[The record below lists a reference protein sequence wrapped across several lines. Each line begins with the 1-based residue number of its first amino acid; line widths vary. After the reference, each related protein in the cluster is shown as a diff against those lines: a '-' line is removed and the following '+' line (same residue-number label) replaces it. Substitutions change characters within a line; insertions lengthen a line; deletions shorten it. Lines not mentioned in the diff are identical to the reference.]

1 MTDLLTG
8 TWLMTEFK
16 VNGQHVLK
24 KKELDLFLWYT
35 THGPTWY
42 IANSY
47 VPDGGTWQN
56 LQCYARIADK
66 NGSPCGEIFIPFQ
79 NTTKANWVL
88 TSAALFIP
96 KMAESLLQ
104 RWNFLK
110 HHVQEVKKMNEELKM
125 ENEQLKLQLQQ
136 LEETHGPI
144 PVNVSA
150 GTAAAPSG
158 GLHGGSGL
166 LPPPPKV
173 PKLGSYG
180 KGRDEEGKG
189 KTSPTAMWMATGSEK
204 VKATG
209 WKNYMVPLLGVS
221 WHFFYLSQCGCLK
234 SQEANIIEQ
243 IIL

>member
-110 HHVQEVKKMNEELKM
+110 NHVQEVKKMNEELKM
-125 ENEQLKLQLQQ
+125 ENEQLNLQLQQ
-136 LEETHGPI
+136 L
-144 PVNVSA
+144 
-150 GTAAAPSG
+150 
-158 GLHGGSGL
+158 
-166 LPPPPKV
+166 
-173 PKLGSYG
+173 
-180 KGRDEEGKG
+180 
-189 KTSPTAMWMATGSEK
+189 
-204 VKATG
+204 
-209 WKNYMVPLLGVS
+209 
-221 WHFFYLSQCGCLK
+221 
-234 SQEANIIEQ
+234 
-243 IIL
+243 